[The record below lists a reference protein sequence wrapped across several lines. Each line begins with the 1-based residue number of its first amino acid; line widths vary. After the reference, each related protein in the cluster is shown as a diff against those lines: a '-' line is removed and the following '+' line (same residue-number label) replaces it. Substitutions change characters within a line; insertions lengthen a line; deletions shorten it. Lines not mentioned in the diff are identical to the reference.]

1 MYHIDLVYLWNRN
14 KRRAENLSTEMNSLR
29 SKFKN
34 PNINILVFDLV
45 EHCVRNADIIVT
57 ATYTSTPL
65 INRAMIKKN
74 VHINGLFEI
83 HFTKLN
89 NFEMK

>member
-1 MYHIDLVYLWNRN
+1 MYPIDSLFLWNRN
-14 KRRAENLSTEMNSLR
+14 KRRAENLSTELNSLR
-29 SKFKN
+29 SKLKN
-34 PNINILVFDLV
+34 PNVTILVFDLV

-83 HFTKLN
+83 YFTKLIFLN
-89 NFEMK
+89 